1 MVLHAQVCGRVG
13 RCPIK
18 HEAPAGANRVRGF
31 CLLVSRRVS
40 AIYGTLYGMVK
51 RRYVDPDT
59 VLALR
64 QMAET
69 QGRSQAELI
78 RDALETYTKATK
90 RPLPR
95 GLGKDVAASQQ
106 RSKRQRFSP
115 VSRQEG

>member
-1 MVLHAQVCGRVG
+1 MALE
-13 RCPIK
+13 P
-18 HEAPAGANRVRGF
+18 E
-31 CLLVSRRVS
+31 RRVTRRKKH
-40 AIYGTLYGMVK
+40 ATYGTLHGMTKTTV
-51 RRYVDPDT
+51 YLDTDT

-95 GLGKDVAASQQ
+95 GLGRYDGEIDGAESAKDFLRSAAKKG
-106 RSKRQRFSP
+106 RWPR
-115 VSRQEG
+115 